1 VTDPQTRGGWSS
13 IDSLE
18 PLGMSKLASLETQN
32 LGYPCPGHEA
42 QPIWAHRETP
52 SSYTGSAKQAQ
63 PPVPT
68 ASAVPTL
75 AVRLRAHLTS
85 LTPLETS
92 VLFTLLHRR
101 ATGEDTLLKCAA
113 SETGVSEALIVKI
126 AKKLGFEGFRQLRE
140 ALSEHNRVSQADL
153 HEELCVADGARAH
166 LQKVLQASV
175 QALEQGLASV
185 SPEAL
190 ERAADCLHSARQRDF
205 YGEGGSGLVARDAAH
220 QFLRIGVRASVFD
233 DGQLMLMSAALLRR
247 GDVVMA
253 FSHSGQ
259 TTAVV
264 EAAHQARKNGAH
276 LIALTNRSDS
286 PLGRESDVALCAN
299 LDSLPWT
306 GVKAAARLVQLS
318 VLDALLSAVAQ
329 RDYAA
334 AEKNLGRTT
343 AASGRSGFRSCS
355 TTKASK
361 MSRAA

>member
-1 VTDPQTRGGWSS
+1 
-13 IDSLE
+13 
-18 PLGMSKLASLETQN
+18 MSKTALLETLN
-32 LGYPCPGHEA
+32 LTSPLPGHEA
-42 QPIWAHRETP
+42 KSVWAHPEET
-52 SSYTGSAKQAQ
+52 SYCPESAEHARS
-63 PPVPT
+63 PVPT
-68 ASAVPTL
+68 EFPIPTL
-75 AVRLRAHLTS
+75 AIRLRAHLSS

-113 SETGVSEALIVKI
+113 DETGVSEALIVKI

-140 ALSEHNRVSQADL
+140 ALGEHNRVSQADL
-153 HEELCVADGARAH
+153 QEELCVAEGARDR
-166 LQKVLQASV
+166 LQKVLHASV
-175 QALEQGLASV
+175 RALEQGLASI

-220 QFLRIGVRASVFD
+220 QLLRIGVRASVFD

-259 TTAVV
+259 TAAVV
-264 EAAHQARKNGAH
+264 EASRQARKNGAR
-276 LIALTNRSDS
+276 LISLTNRSDS
-286 PLGRESDVALCAN
+286 PLGRESDVTLCSN
-299 LDSLPWT
+299 LDSLPWA
-306 GVKAAARLVQLS
+306 GKNAAARLVQLS

-343 AASGRSGFRSCS
+343 AASGPSGFRSCS
-355 TTKASK
+355 ASKASK